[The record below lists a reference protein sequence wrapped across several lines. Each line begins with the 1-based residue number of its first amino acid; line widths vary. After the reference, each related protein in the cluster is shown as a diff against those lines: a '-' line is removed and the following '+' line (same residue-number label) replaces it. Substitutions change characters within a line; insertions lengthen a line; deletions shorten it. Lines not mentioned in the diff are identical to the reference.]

1 MRGEVRA
8 GRRKGFYGTTSLL
21 WMDHLN
27 PGGSRGAAGAG
38 GAGHNL
44 AKLSQD
50 SPWLSGELRRW
61 RSMATNGVS
70 ATVSL
75 CDFHRQFPQYDIC
88 WIQQYLF
95 PFPTPWMVSCADK
108 KLLPA
113 LCGGGRARGK

>member
-50 SPWLSGELRRW
+50 SPLAVWGAEE
-61 RSMATNGVS
+61 MEVNGDKWS
-70 ATVSL
+70 FSHSL
-75 CDFHRQFPQYDIC
+75 T
-88 WIQQYLF
+88 L
-95 PFPTPWMVSCADK
+95 
-108 KLLPA
+108 
-113 LCGGGRARGK
+113 